1 MFYMTALYLPLLFS
15 GLALSIS
22 FFSFLYFK
30 SYLKRRTAQ
39 QRILSDMREEVNNIL
54 KSINETTDRDISLIE
69 EREKKLQSLLEE
81 IEKRFAVYVREMESR
96 QNADETYAA
105 IMKKNVTYEEL
116 GKKRFRPEPEPEPQE
131 TKQAAE
137 AAPAFPLL
145 QFSVK
150 SEDEPSKEEQI
161 LSLKREGYSAQQ
173 IASRLGISIDE
184 VKIAAFILERREAE

>member
-1 MFYMTALYLPLLFS
+1 MFYMTAVYLPLLFS

-69 EREKKLQSLLEE
+69 EREKKLQSLLDE

-96 QNADETYAA
+96 QNADEAYAA
-105 IMKKNVTYEEL
+105 IVKKNVTYEEL
-116 GKKRFRPEPEPEPQE
+116 GKKRFRPEPEPPEN
-131 TKQAAE
+131 KQAAE
-137 AAPAFPLL
+137 AAPAFPLPE
-145 QFSVK
+145 FSVK

-161 LSLKREGYSAQQ
+161 LSLLREGYSAQV

-184 VKIAAFILERREAE
+184 VKIAAFILERREAQ